1 MPVRPV
7 PLFAALPALLTL
19 LFALPLGAQPV
30 QTTGN
35 LQLGVGILPG
45 LGTQIAYLS
54 PGAFFVT
61 EGIVYVDGVPGVLGG
76 EGTVQLSVGGGGA
89 IRTLGIARLFSEEG
103 FEGYDV
109 DFGVRFGP
117 ALAFGTDE
125 TRAEKNRRFSLFFDP
140 YLRFV
145 TRLDRRLVVFAEA
158 GSQRPLL
165 RGGLWV
171 SF

>member
-1 MPVRPV
+1 MRLV
-7 PLFAALPALLTL
+7 PLLRALPALLTL
-19 LFALPLGAQPV
+19 LLAAAPVLAQPV
-30 QTTGN
+30 QTTGK
-35 LQLGVGILPG
+35 LQLGLGILPG
-45 LGTQIAYLS
+45 LGAQVGYLS

-61 EGIVYVDGVPGVLGG
+61 EGMVFVDGVPPFLGG
-76 EGTVQLSVGGGGA
+76 EGTVQVSVGGGGA

-109 DFGVRFGP
+109 DFGARFGP
-117 ALAFGTDE
+117 ALAFSTNE
-125 TRAEKNRRFSLFFDP
+125 TRAEKNQRFSLFFDP

-145 TRLDRRLVVFAEA
+145 TRFNERFTVFAEA
-158 GSQRPLL
+158 GAQRPLV